1 VVKSLVEALQQI
13 GSNGIFQDQIA
24 VEIKEEIISA
34 EGTRGSIKRTS
45 QTTRG

>member
-24 VEIKEEIISA
+24 VEIKEEII
-34 EGTRGSIKRTS
+34 KRRRNAWLHKTNLPDD
-45 QTTRG
+45 